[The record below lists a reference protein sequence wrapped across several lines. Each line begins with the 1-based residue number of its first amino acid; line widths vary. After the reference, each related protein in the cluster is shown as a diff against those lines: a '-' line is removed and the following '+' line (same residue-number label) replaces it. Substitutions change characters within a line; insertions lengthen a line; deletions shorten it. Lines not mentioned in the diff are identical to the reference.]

1 MTEGWIKVF
10 SATEL
15 YQVEIAEDVLK
26 QNGIISHI
34 ANKPDSVL
42 PFVGSADLY
51 TKSEDAAI
59 ASQILAE
66 HNLPSGGSDEVE

>member
-1 MTEGWIKVF
+1 MTEGWIKIF

-15 YQVEIAEDVLK
+15 YQVQIAEDVLQ

-42 PFVGSADLY
+42 PFIGSADLY
-51 TKSEDAAI
+51 TSEEDAAT
-59 ASQILAE
+59 ARQILADN
-66 HNLPSGGSDEVE
+66 NLLGDGSEEDE

>member
-1 MTEGWIKVF
+1 MTEGWIKIF

-15 YQVEIAEDVLK
+15 YQVQIAEDVLK

-42 PFVGSADLY
+42 PFIGSADLY
-51 TKSEDAAI
+51 TSA
-59 ASQILAE
+59 
-66 HNLPSGGSDEVE
+66 